1 MGRIF
6 FALENLTFKI
16 YTKTAD
22 LPNSWDEVAK
32 SNHFLQK
39 PYLLVLEQS
48 APTNMQC
55 FYIAIFEK
63 SELIGVALSQ
73 YLDLNELESFGE
85 RDKSFKTKIRNFI
98 FKNFSSHVLFL
109 GNNMIT
115 GQNSYAFS
123 KPVDLASVS
132 EILIQSAQALVT
144 YFKEKHVTIH
154 LVSFKDFY
162 EHCAVELKKHHF
174 SSLYEFNTQPN
185 MIFNLPASW
194 KTEADYVAAF
204 SKKYRD
210 QFKRAHKK
218 IEGVEVR
225 ELDLQEVIYHEEA
238 IYNLYHYVAQNA
250 PFNTFFLAKN
260 HFSTFKKQCGSRFR
274 ICGYFF
280 ESRLVGFHSLLLN
293 DNVLE
298 TYFLGYDESIQK
310 EKMLYL
316 NMLYYMTK
324 FGVEHGFEK
333 IIFGRTALEIKS
345 SIGATPI
352 QMSGFIYHTNYFIN
366 KLIPKLFKRLEPET
380 AWQQRHPFK

>member
-1 MGRIF
+1 
-6 FALENLTFKI
+6 
-16 YTKTAD
+16 
-22 LPNSWDEVAK
+22 
-32 SNHFLQK
+32 
-39 PYLLVLEQS
+39 
-48 APTNMQC
+48 
-55 FYIAIFEK
+55 
-63 SELIGVALSQ
+63 
-73 YLDLNELESFGE
+73 
-85 RDKSFKTKIRNFI
+85 
-98 FKNFSSHVLFL
+98 
-109 GNNMIT
+109 MIT

-225 ELDLQEVIYHEEA
+225 ELDLQEVTYHEEA

-274 ICGYFF
+274 ICGYFI

-316 NMLYYMTK
+316 NMLYNMTK

>member
-48 APTNMQC
+48 ASTNMQC

-132 EILIQSAQALVT
+132 EILVQSAQALVT

-316 NMLYYMTK
+316 NMLYNMTK